1 MVVAIA
7 AMIVILSVTGKP
19 QMGEFV
25 PPPFDENAVAGDV
38 PLTTEEK
45 LLLSWDVQVPQ
56 GATYRTGITGVISVT
71 DGKAVVW
78 LQNLSTNTVNL
89 KLRLTNAAGDVVGE
103 SGLVKPGEYLRD
115 VALTKSVG
123 DDEQLTIRVMS
134 YEPETYR
141 SEGAF
146 LVKPTLTPP
155 YDASVMEMAKFP
167 LTEQQKSALDYRK
180 VVFEGSELS
189 VGICSNVE
197 VEKIEGTNGGQLNVW
212 LTTAAVEN
220 VLYKM
225 RVTNAAGVTVSETG
239 LIAAD
244 RFVKALPV
252 NSLPTNN
259 TPLILT
265 VAAYDAT
272 TLSSLGVVQFDA
284 TVINNV
290 TEATPAA

>member
-19 QMGEFV
+19 QMGEFT

-56 GATYRTGITGVISVT
+56 GATYRTGIAGMVNVT
-71 DGKAVVW
+71 DGKATVW
-78 LQNLSTNTVNL
+78 LQNLATNTVNL
-89 KLRLTNAAGDVVGE
+89 KVRITNAAKEVVGE

-115 VALTKSVG
+115 VALTKEVAA
-123 DDEQLTIRVMS
+123 DEQLTIRVMS

-146 LVKPTLTPP
+146 LHKPMRELYFDVAAT
-155 YDASVMEMAKFP
+155 EMVKFP

-212 LTTAAVEN
+212 LTTAAADN

-239 LIAAD
+239 LVGAD
-244 RFVKALPV
+244 KFVKALPV

-272 TLSSLGVVQFDA
+272 TLSSLGVIQFDA
-284 TVINNV
+284 TVINNIPA
-290 TEATPAA
+290 ETPAT